1 MKLPVKILVMLLA
14 SVFIG
19 VCIYG
24 TIKTNLH
31 FDYKIVGSD
40 DSDYI
45 KWYSTMEK
53 HFPPFHRLYV
63 DIILD
68 EPKIDY
74 TQEKTQ
80 QQFYEIDKITKVNT
94 YLETKNMNWMTSFLK
109 WQKFMMMKN
118 SSTNDFY
125 KDLQVFLAQY
135 PIFNQSIV
143 FDETMNKIIAS
154 RVHVKSVKAPDWLF
168 RKDIMLSLREDV
180 NNKLD
185 LPFYPVSFMYIYA
198 THLVIII
205 QSTIV
210 NMGICCAAILLLT
223 LPYVIYPTVSFILFL
238 NFIAFII
245 ELLGVMYFWDLSLNS
260 ITMIVMV
267 MAIGFTVDY
276 SCHTTH
282 AYLVADKNLTP
293 EKRVV
298 ESLTSVGLSVLKGG
312 QFIIVI

>member
-1 MKLPVKILVMLLA
+1 MKLPVKIIVILLA

-53 HFPPFHRLYV
+53 HFPPFHRLYI

-74 TQEKTQ
+74 THEKTQ
-80 QQFYEIDKITKVNT
+80 QQFYAIDQITKVNS
-94 YLETKNMNWMTSFLK
+94 YLNERNTMNWMTSFLK
-109 WQKFMMMKN
+109 WRESMMLRN

-125 KDLQVFLAQY
+125 KDLHVFLAQY
-135 PIFNQSIV
+135 PVFNQSIV
-143 FDETMNKIIAS
+143 FDETTINKILAS
-154 RVHVKSVKAPDWLF
+154 RVHVQSVTAPDWLY

-180 NNKLD
+180 KKKLD
-185 LPFYPVSFMYIYA
+185 LSFYPVSFMYIYA

-205 QSTIV
+205 HATIV
-210 NMGICCAAILLLT
+210 NMSICCAAILLLT
-223 LPYVIYPTVSFILFL
+223 LPYVIYPTASFILFL
-238 NFIAFII
+238 NFITFVI

-312 QFIIVI
+312 